1 MSNIDKLTLVSGV
14 DILIE
19 ELGIVIR
26 QPKIREIALLGE
38 KKFYSMCSFL
48 LLDKKFVIDKL
59 KERMDVEEVEKA
71 YETLTEYEV
80 VVSLLESNNSMLM
93 DTIQILTLLF
103 PDYNI
108 RLSLLESNNSMLMDT
123 IQILTLLFPDYNIRL
138 DEIGI
143 IFVDKNDKVSIVHQE
158 KYTLLRDII
167 KEILCLNGSST
178 GDDYNPADS
187 AAEAIA
193 EKLRKRKER
202 LNEIGSST
210 GDDYNPAD
218 SAAEAI
224 AEKLRKRKERLNEIK
239 PKEDKYIL
247 ANYFSALGAGSNS
260 YNLVNGLDLTLYQL
274 FDWVKRYGA
283 WDKYKI
289 DIQSILAGAKDVEI
303 KEWYGTLE

>member
-14 DILIE
+14 DVLIE

-48 LLDKKFVIDKL
+48 LLDKKFVMDKL
-59 KERMDVEEVEKA
+59 KERVDAEEVEKT

-80 VVSLLESNNSMLM
+80 VM
-93 DTIQILTLLF
+93 
-103 PDYNI
+103 
-108 RLSLLESNNSMLMDT
+108 SLLESNNSMLMDT

-143 IFVDKNDKVSIVHQE
+143 MFIDKNDKVSIVHQE
-158 KYTLLRDII
+158 KYTLLRDVI
-167 KEILCLNGSST
+167 KEILCLN
-178 GDDYNPADS
+178 
-187 AAEAIA
+187 
-193 EKLRKRKER
+193 
-202 LNEIGSST
+202 GSST

-260 YNLVNGLDLTLYQL
+260 YNLINGLDLTLYQL